1 MLFLLKGFLIGVIV
15 PFQRIIP
22 ILRQNEILSVIDGA
36 HAIGQIPLNIKELE
50 PDFFVTNCH
59 KWLYT
64 ARSSAILYVP
74 YEHQGKIHPPVTS
87 PFTNGFI
94 PKFSWIGTQ
103 DFR

>member
-1 MLFLLKGFLIGVIV
+1 M
-15 PFQRIIP
+15 
-22 ILRQNEILSVIDGA
+22 RQNDILSVIDGA
-36 HAIGQIPLNIKELE
+36 HAIGQIPLDIKEIE

-74 YEHQGKIHPPVTS
+74 YKHQGKIHPPVTS
-87 PFTNGFI
+87 TFLYQGFVSE
-94 PKFSWIGTQ
+94 FSWTGTQ

>member
-1 MLFLLKGFLIGVIV
+1 VV

-22 ILRQNEILSVIDGA
+22 ILRNNGILSVIDGA
-36 HAIGQIPLNIKELE
+36 HAIGQVPLDIKEIN

-64 ARSSAILYVP
+64 PRGSAILYVP
-74 YEHQGKIHPPVTS
+74 YKYQKEIHPAVTS
-87 PFTNGFI
+87 PFLYQGFV
-94 PKFSWIGTQ
+94 PEFSWPGTQ